1 MNRNMKVLLIG
12 AALMLFVVGG
22 TIWQII
28 EVNQSGRS
36 PLTVLFEEDEQ
47 SATPEP
53 TPVTIILREETP
65 TPEPTPTPAPT
76 PEPTPEAT
84 PAPTPEP
91 TPDPA
96 AATPTPRPEVVE
108 TPPEPTPVP
117 DAEAITL
124 DATSISIQTGDSWR
138 INIAAA
144 PAALYEQEVT
154 WTSADGT
161 IVQLTDSDTSGV
173 TITGLAAG
181 ATTVTI
187 STSGGLSASCSVTVS

>member
-1 MNRNMKVLLIG
+1 MNRNMKILLIG
-12 AALMLFVVGG
+12 AAIMLFVVGG
-22 TIWQII
+22 TVWQVV
-28 EVNQSGRS
+28 EVNRSGRS
-36 PLTVLFEEDEQ
+36 PLAVLFEDE
-47 SATPEP
+47 ATPAPSPEP
-53 TPVTIILREETP
+53 TPVTIVLREETP
-65 TPEPTPTPAPT
+65 TPEPTP
-76 PEPTPEAT
+76 
-84 PAPTPEP
+84 EP

-96 AATPTPRPEVVE
+96 GATPTPRPEVVE

-124 DATSISIQTGDSWR
+124 DAASISIQVGDTWR

-154 WTSADGT
+154 WTSGDSS
-161 IVQLTDSDTSGV
+161 IVQLTDSNTSGV

-187 STSGGLSASCSVTVS
+187 STPSGLSASCSVTVS

>member
-22 TIWQII
+22 TIWQVI

-96 AATPTPRPEVVE
+96 AATPTLRPEVV
-108 TPPEPTPVP
+108 
-117 DAEAITL
+117 
-124 DATSISIQTGDSWR
+124 
-138 INIAAA
+138 
-144 PAALYEQEVT
+144 
-154 WTSADGT
+154 
-161 IVQLTDSDTSGV
+161 
-173 TITGLAAG
+173 
-181 ATTVTI
+181 
-187 STSGGLSASCSVTVS
+187 

>member
-12 AALMLFVVGG
+12 AAIMLFVVGG
-22 TIWQII
+22 TVWQVV
-28 EVNQSGRS
+28 EVNRSGRS
-36 PLTVLFEEDEQ
+36 PLAVLFEDE
-47 SATPEP
+47 ATPAPSPEP
-53 TPVTIILREETP
+53 TPVTIVLREETP
-65 TPEPTPTPAPT
+65 TPEPTPTPT
-76 PEPTPEAT
+76 PEPTTEPTPEV
-84 PAPTPEP
+84 TPEP

-96 AATPTPRPEVVE
+96 GATPTPRPEIVE

-124 DATSISIQTGDSWR
+124 DAASINIQVGDTWR

-154 WTSADGT
+154 WTSGDSS
-161 IVQLTDSDTSGV
+161 IVQLTDSNTSGV

-187 STSGGLSASCSVTVS
+187 STPSGLSASCSVTVS

>member
-22 TIWQII
+22 TIWQVI

-154 WTSADGT
+154 WTSAYGT
-161 IVQLTDSDTSGV
+161 IVQPTDSDTYDV

-181 ATTVTI
+181 ATTLTI
-187 STSGGLSASCSVTVS
+187 STCGGLSASCSVTVS

>member
-22 TIWQII
+22 TIWQVIR
-28 EVNQSGRS
+28 VDQSGRS

-53 TPVTIILREETP
+53 TPVTIILREET
-65 TPEPTPTPAPT
+65 PT

>member
-22 TIWQII
+22 TIWQVI

-138 INIAAA
+138 INIAA
-144 PAALYEQEVT
+144 LYEQEVT